1 MTVYT
6 SAGCSVASFN
16 TYYAFDSSSA
26 TGTDVNSFLRVN
38 DSVGTRPG
46 DVILIQDC
54 TGP

>member
-6 SAGCSVASFN
+6 SAGCSVASPN

-26 TGTDVNSFLRVN
+26 TGTDVNSFLRV
-38 DSVGTRPG
+38 DDGVGDGPG
-46 DVILIQDC
+46 DVINIYDC